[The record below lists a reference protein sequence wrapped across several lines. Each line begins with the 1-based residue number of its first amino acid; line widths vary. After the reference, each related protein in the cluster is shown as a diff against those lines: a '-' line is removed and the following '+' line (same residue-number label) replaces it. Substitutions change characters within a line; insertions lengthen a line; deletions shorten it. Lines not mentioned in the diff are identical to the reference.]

1 MKALT
6 KAAIGIIAA
15 LVAVLP
21 VYADIA
27 PMPDP
32 QPAAP
37 MPDVQPMYNDYRPVV
52 PYLIVGIAAVLV
64 IVAVILV
71 VRMIIKRKK

>member
-15 LVAVLP
+15 LAAVLP
-21 VYADIA
+21 AYADIA

-32 QPAAP
+32 QPAP

>member
-6 KAAIGIIAA
+6 KAAIGIIAS

-27 PMPDP
+27 PMPDS
-32 QPAAP
+32 QPAP